1 MMGFGH
7 HATDFT
13 DDVGQLSEFAQVC
26 LPGVELLL
34 FDVWL
39 PQVIQDKGC
48 IRAEA
53 HQFDD
58 ARQLPVLDAE
68 IERKVILPHQAH
80 SGDKIKLQAEVWRR
94 LVLEVAPDSFDEG
107 RDGYQGFQVP
117 ANSKT
122 ALDRSSS
129 NDGLQTRLIPCQVRD
144 VARLTQR
151 LLRLNAY
158 LDVDHP
164 YNGEALRLLAIVL
177 QAIGPV

>member
-1 MMGFGH
+1 MAGLGH

-13 DDVGQLSEFAQVC
+13 DDVRQLSEFAQVC
-26 LPGVELLL
+26 LPGIELLL
-34 FDVWL
+34 FDIRF

-48 IRAEA
+48 ARAEA

-58 ARQLPVLDAE
+58 AWQLPVLDAK
-68 IERKVILPHQAH
+68 IERKVILRQQAY
-80 SGDKIKLQAEVWRR
+80 SCDKIRLQAEVWRR
-94 LVLEVAPDSFDEG
+94 LVLEVAPDSFDEW
-107 RDGYQGFQVP
+107 RDGHQGFQVP

-129 NDGLQTRLIPCQVRD
+129 DDGLQTRLIPGKVRN
-144 VARLTQR
+144 VVRLTQR

-164 YNGEALRLLAIVL
+164 YDGEAPRLLAVVL

>member
-1 MMGFGH
+1 MIGLGH
-7 HATDFT
+7 HAADFT
-13 DDVGQLSEFAQVC
+13 DDVRQLSEFAQVC

-58 ARQLPVLDAE
+58 SRQLPVLDAE
-68 IERKVILPHQAH
+68 IERKVIFRQQAH
-80 SGDKIKLQAEVWRR
+80 SSDKIGLQAEVWSR
-94 LVLEVAPDSFDEG
+94 LVLEVAPDSFDER

-117 ANSKT
+117 ANGAA
-122 ALDRSSS
+122 ALDRSRRD
-129 NDGLQTRLIPCQVRD
+129 DGLQTRLLSGQIRH

-164 YNGEALRLLAIVL
+164 YDGETLRLLAVVL
-177 QAIGPV
+177 Q